1 MTRAMLR
8 EGHRYLKN
16 PNAKEFGHEQ
26 KEKVMRHNSICIHFK
41 PAIFLI
47 LTIVFGFSFANAQYM
62 SYSDSYSKMLNTT
75 MVASQS
81 LFRAQM
87 SVNQQR
93 DKLRAAA
100 GQSSQG
106 TTQQRSQQAQ
116 QTQQQQRA
124 AQYPITA
131 TDFRPLSPPFMPE
144 QFANAASGVTP
155 DVREQMK
162 TLFTQLL
169 TSFES
174 KARKD
179 NLANAFA
186 FISGASLQVRNGK
199 EPTNAEIDKLI
210 AYFNNTLAASP
221 EYYTLNP
228 RQQQSLYESL

>member
-1 MTRAMLR
+1 MPQIVLGFMAA
-8 EGHRYLKN
+8 HAQIV
-16 PNAKEFGHEQ
+16 PN
-26 KEKVMRHNSICIHFK
+26 NSY
-41 PAIFLI
+41 
-47 LTIVFGFSFANAQYM
+47 AQ
-62 SYSDSYSKMLNTT
+62 MLNTT

-93 DKLRAAA
+93 DRLRAAA
-100 GQSSQG
+100 GQSSKR
-106 TTQQRSQQAQ
+106 TTSTQQQSQ
-116 QTQQQQRA
+116 QTQQPQRA

-155 DVREQMK
+155 EVREQMK
-162 TLFTQLL
+162 TLFTRLL
-169 TSFES
+169 ASFES

-199 EPTNAEIDKLI
+199 EPSNADINKLI

-221 EYYTLNP
+221 QYYTLDP
-228 RQQQSLYESL
+228 RQQQSLYESLIISGGIIAFLDMQGRQTGDANLQTQAKQMSDAVLKSFLGM